1 MVSGLFFSFFV
12 RKKIQILNV
21 LHTYIIHML
30 KKHPVYLCSY
40 IHVVMYTVCTV
51 LTGLY
56 LRQGRR
62 NQGCRGGGGTPH
74 PRVLLKQWLILL
86 VQKDRVLFQKQK
98 HIEGPTLP
106 LLAPQ
111 ILKSS
116 YGPVRLHA
124 NVVCATLHL
133 GYP

>member
-1 MVSGLFFSFFV
+1 
-12 RKKIQILNV
+12 
-21 LHTYIIHML
+21 ML

-56 LRQGRR
+56 LRQDRL
-62 NQGCRGGGGTPH
+62 NQDCRGEGGRGMPH
-74 PRVLLKQWLILL
+74 LRVLLKQWLILL
-86 VQKDRVLFQKQK
+86 AQNNLDYY
-98 HIEGPTLP
+98 LP
-106 LLAPQ
+106 PQ

>member
-1 MVSGLFFSFFV
+1 
-12 RKKIQILNV
+12 
-21 LHTYIIHML
+21 
-30 KKHPVYLCSY
+30 
-40 IHVVMYTVCTV
+40 MYTVCTE

-62 NQGCRGGGGTPH
+62 NQGCRGGGGHAPSPSFVETVANH
-74 PRVLLKQWLILL
+74 SRSKGLGL
-86 VQKDRVLFQKQK
+86 
-98 HIEGPTLP
+98 
-106 LLAPQ
+106 LLALQ

-116 YGPVRLHA
+116 YGPAGLHA